1 MENWFKKR
9 FKKLSKVPF
18 NKEDV
23 LKKNNETLVLEFL
36 YNRLIEKYGEN
47 ENYDYM
53 IKFRDI
59 INSHSTIKAP
69 LSN

>member
-18 NKEDV
+18 NKEV
-23 LKKNNETLVLEFL
+23 TLKKNNETLVLEFL
-36 YNRLIEKYGEN
+36 YSRLIEKYGEN

-59 INSHSTIKAP
+59 INSKQ
-69 LSN
+69 

>member
-1 MENWFKKR
+1 MY
-9 FKKLSKVPF
+9 
-18 NKEDV
+18 

-59 INSHSTIKAP
+59 INSKQ
-69 LSN
+69 

>member
-23 LKKNNETLVLEFL
+23 LKKNNETLVLDFL

-59 INSHSTIKAP
+59 INSKGRI
-69 LSN
+69 L

>member
-1 MENWFKKR
+1 
-9 FKKLSKVPF
+9 
-18 NKEDV
+18 
-23 LKKNNETLVLEFL
+23 LVLEFL

>member
-9 FKKLSKVPF
+9 FKRLSKVPF
-18 NKEDV
+18 NKKGV
-23 LKKNNETLVLEFL
+23 LEKNNETLVLEFL

-59 INSHSTIKAP
+59 INSKQ
-69 LSN
+69 

>member
-9 FKKLSKVPF
+9 FKKLSKTPF
-18 NKEDV
+18 DKEDT
-23 LKKNNETLVLEFL
+23 LKKNNEILVLEFL
-36 YNRLIEKYGEN
+36 YRRLIEKYGEN

-59 INSHSTIKAP
+59 INSKGRI
-69 LSN
+69 L